1 MCMVF
6 PNFSRKMSLN
16 HRKIAMLPQ
25 RPLTGTAGYI
35 KLLNRVFDSSFDLD
49 SKRGCGMKLRLSS
62 LAARF
67 VVLLMACPFLGLQ
80 VQAQTFKVVHNFSG
94 AADGA
99 NPLNGLMLTST
110 GVMFGTTN
118 AGGAY
123 GNGALY
129 SFASGKLTR
138 IHSFQAGKDGAQP
151 QSFLIQDKSGNF
163 YGTTYTGGGYGDGTI
178 FRISG
183 TSESILHAFGSQL
196 HDGAAPQ
203 AGLAIDSLGNLYG
216 TTTKGGTVGRG
227 TVFMLVHNANN
238 TWTEKILHN
247 FGAGSDG
254 FAPVGGVTLDASG
267 NLYGTTSEGGA
278 HGYGTVFELKK
289 ASSWAETILHSFQ
302 NLNDGATPFAG
313 LVAGPS
319 GSLLGAATDGGQR
332 GGGTVFQLVPTAG
345 TWNFS
350 VITSIPGWGVS
361 GSFRNLIFDGVNTV
375 YATTHCDG
383 THNAGTIY
391 KLSFASGKWSYKLL
405 YTFTGGNDGRF
416 AFTNLVR
423 SGGNLYGTTN
433 LGGTLGKGVIFEL
446 TP

>member
-1 MCMVF
+1 
-6 PNFSRKMSLN
+6 
-16 HRKIAMLPQ
+16 
-25 RPLTGTAGYI
+25 
-35 KLLNRVFDSSFDLD
+35 
-49 SKRGCGMKLRLSS
+49 MKLRLSS

-99 NPLNGLMLTST
+99 NPLNGLMLSPT
-110 GVMFGTTN
+110 GVMYGVTPS
-118 AGGAY
+118 GGAY

-129 SFASGKLTR
+129 SFANGNLTR

-151 QSFLIQDKSGNF
+151 QSFLIQDKSGNL
-163 YGTTYTGGGYGDGTI
+163 YGTTYGGGGYGDGTV
-178 FRISG
+178 FRVTG
-183 TSESILHAFGSQL
+183 TSVSILYTFGSQL
-196 HDGAAPQ
+196 HDGAGPK
-203 AGLAIDSLGNLYG
+203 AGLAIDSAGNLYG
-216 TTTKGGTVGRG
+216 TTTAGGTTGGG

-247 FGAGSDG
+247 FGAEPDGSV
-254 FAPVGGVTLDASG
+254 PVAGVTLDFLG
-267 NLYGTTSEGGA
+267 NLFGTTAEGGA

-289 ASSWAETILHSFQ
+289 VNSWAETILHSFQ
-302 NLNDGATPFAG
+302 NLNDGSTPFAG

-319 GSLLGAATDGGQR
+319 GSFLGAATNGGQR
-332 GGGTVFQLVPTAG
+332 GGGTVFQLVSTGG
-345 TWNFS
+345 TWVFS

-361 GSFRNLIFDGVNTV
+361 GSFRNLIFDGLNTV

-383 THNAGTIY
+383 TYTAGTIY
-391 KLSFASGKWSYKLL
+391 KLSLAGGTWSYKLL
-405 YTFTGGNDGRF
+405 YTFTGSNDGKF